1 MENTMAAE
9 TLIVGEKEYPIADLS
24 DQNKYLAAQI
34 EAMARKENMLKME
47 LDQVMM
53 AKRGFESALISSL
66 VETEDE

>member
-1 MENTMAAE
+1 MAAE

-34 EAMARKENMLKME
+34 EAVARKEATLKME

-66 VETEDE
+66 VDTEGE